1 MQLETHRTRRFFLRS
16 PGSTCRPLSQTS
28 PEILRNRL
36 ADQRELSDSCSS
48 SAYFEFVIESELKV
62 RAHVSLEQAV
72 ERFLNV
78 FTDAVLAK
86 ALALQ
91 FQNHHGIKTLDARR
105 EIIEFALFFKR
116 RILRPN
122 TSADTTCDELVCKQ
136 TIYAM
141 KKGMILSAA
150 LSVVA
155 LMLVSCA
162 GEPEAQSE

>member
-1 MQLETHRTRRFFLRS
+1 MIRVVQ
-16 PGSTCRPLSQTS
+16 
-28 PEILRNRL
+28 
-36 ADQRELSDSCSS
+36 
-48 SAYFEFVIESELKV
+48 SAYFEFVIEPEPKV

-105 EIIEFALFFKR
+105 EIIEFAIFFKR

-122 TSADTTCDELVCKQ
+122 TSADTTCDELVC
-136 TIYAM
+136 
-141 KKGMILSAA
+141 
-150 LSVVA
+150 
-155 LMLVSCA
+155 
-162 GEPEAQSE
+162 E